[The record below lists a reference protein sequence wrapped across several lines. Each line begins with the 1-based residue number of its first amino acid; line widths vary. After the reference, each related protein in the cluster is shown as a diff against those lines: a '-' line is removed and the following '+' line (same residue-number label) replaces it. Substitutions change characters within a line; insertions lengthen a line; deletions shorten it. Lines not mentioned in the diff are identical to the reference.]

1 LPCDPA
7 LLLAGRFGVAAA
19 VVDPVVEAL
28 DAVVVGGAEV
38 LMARETAEVH
48 GGAVVGL
55 LSWRGGIAVGA
66 GGGGGG
72 GGGGGSD
79 PLLPL
84 LLVSGFIRRFTPSRL
99 SAQSSRDLLG
109 E

>member
-48 GGAVVGL
+48 GGAVVGCFH
-55 LSWRGGIAVGA
+55 GAAV
-66 GGGGGG
+66 
-72 GGGGGSD
+72 
-79 PLLPL
+79 LQ
-84 LLVSGFIRRFTPSRL
+84 
-99 SAQSSRDLLG
+99 SAPAAVVVAVVEAAAQTRYYRCCWCQAS
-109 E
+109 